1 MADEEVRLE
10 VKRNLESVYDGDPR
24 KNLRVNHALQRLRC
38 KTLPMVDIISDYN
51 SGMSVKR
58 IADWHGVSHS
68 TIINR
73 LKEAGAYEPRP
84 KGRVKKELPM
94 EEVISDYDSGMSLRR
109 LKDKYK
115 VSRGTLKRR
124 LIESGVVLR
133 GLGEVDIRKK
143 ILKYI
148 EENPLTIPTGK

>member
-1 MADEEVRLE
+1 
-10 VKRNLESVYDGDPR
+10 
-24 KNLRVNHALQRLRC
+24 
-38 KTLPMVDIISDYN
+38 
-51 SGMSVKR
+51 
-58 IADWHGVSHS
+58 
-68 TIINR
+68 
-73 LKEAGAYEPRP
+73 
-84 KGRVKKELPM
+84 M